1 MAKRR
6 RIKFLRIER
15 ILIKL
20 CVLFLLLIPASN
32 VFGKAML
39 SKSNI
44 EVERLKKEIQVQ
56 AKKNE
61 SLTMKVNELRSFD
74 NIQAVANSLGLAYN
88 SNNIKVID
96 NDQEVLK

>member
-1 MAKRR
+1 MARKRT
-6 RIKFLRIER
+6 IKFLKIEKVLMR
-15 ILIKL
+15 L
-20 CVLFLLLIPASN
+20 CVLFLLLIPASD

-56 AKKNE
+56 TRKNQ

-74 NIQAVANSLGLAYN
+74 NIQAVASNQGLAYN
-88 SNNIKVID
+88 VANIKVIA
-96 NDQEVLK
+96 EE